1 MQRHLIYKCH
11 KCQNTLLLSNKM
23 LHDLRCT
30 EENPATYE
38 KILSQKKETNNNL
51 SKSKSP
57 LFGNSIRKSNAD
69 GTSSDIKKN
78 IKSNGKEEFIET
90 KYDVE
95 GNIISRKRTENLDN
109 NIKRAINFQ
118 EVSDSFENEEDDYS
132 ESNNDID
139 NISSDNPE
147 IVQNNF
153 YYAPTIDINNQQI
166 IYTTSQPREIIYE
179 APAKYD
185 PNITINE
192 PIEETVI
199 NTNDGLNDIIINELI
214 VGNIMKETNNN
225 MRDNLNSGI
234 YGNHDDISSYNNYEQ
249 ENEIYIR
256 NINRDINNSNYEIN
270 NNYIDFSMNNDDILK
285 RTAES

>member
-1 MQRHLIYKCH
+1 MQRHLIHKCH
-11 KCQNTLLLSNKM
+11 KCKNTLLLSNKM

-51 SKSKSP
+51 SQSKSP

-118 EVSDSFENEEDDYS
+118 EVSDSFENEEEDYS